1 MAPQKKQPEVPH
13 SPDHTEQQLTLL
25 KGPGSDVLY
34 AHTAN
39 TKVAYSVCI
48 LHLFPS
54 FPAVRGRVFGLG
66 FFVLFF
72 FGGRVVAF
80 FDFFNE
86 SQLLWNKI
94 LWSKKCK
101 FHTFYNAE
109 TQYVMNKKK
118 N

>member
-72 FGGRVVAF
+72 LGAG
-80 FDFFNE
+80 
-86 SQLLWNKI
+86 LLHFLIFLMKA
-94 LWSKKCK
+94 SYYGTRFCGAK
-101 FHTFYNAE
+101 NANS
-109 TQYVMNKKK
+109 TPSIMLKHSM
-118 N
+118 